1 MHGHHGLGR
10 VGHTH
15 GSGSTTSATRAA
27 IGRRTGK
34 RALSTALALTLT
46 YMGVEIV
53 GGWMTNSLALLSDA
67 AHMFTDAI
75 ALGLGLFGIWI
86 ADQPATEHKTYG
98 YHRAE
103 ILVALLNGLVLWLV
117 VLGVF
122 WEAWERVQSPPV
134 VHGPGVL
141 AVATVGLAVN
151 LVAAWFLSGAASA
164 NISVRGALLHVL
176 SDLLGS
182 VGVIAAG
189 IVVIV
194 TGWNAADAAASVIIA
209 VLILVSS
216 FGLIRE
222 AVDVLMEAVP
232 RHIDLDDLRRTL
244 EAVPGATEVHDLH
257 VWSLTTGHCAL
268 SAHAVVD
275 ESTSTDHVLAE
286 MSDRL
291 AERFDI
297 HHVTIQLEVRNRR
310 HAEPTH

>member
-1 MHGHHGLGR
+1 MHAHGFPGHQ
-10 VGHTH
+10 HTDAVEA
-15 GSGSTTSATRAA
+15 GAAPTRAA
-27 IGRRTGK
+27 LARRTGK
-34 RALSTALALTLT
+34 RALSAALTLT
-46 YMGVEIV
+46 LGYMVVEIV
-53 GGWMTNSLALLSDA
+53 GGWATNSLALISDA

-122 WEAWERVQSPPV
+122 WEAWQRVATPPS
-134 VHGPGVL
+134 VHGAGVL
-141 AVATVGLAVN
+141 GVATVGLAVN
-151 LVAAWFLSGAASA
+151 LIAAWMLSGAASA
-164 NISVRGALLHVL
+164 NLSVRGALLHVL

-189 IVVIV
+189 IVILV
-194 TGWNAADAAASVIIA
+194 TGWNAADAMASVIIA

-244 EAVPGATEVHDLH
+244 EEVPGATEVHDLH
-257 VWSLTTGHCAL
+257 VWSLTTGHCAV

-275 ESTSTDHVLAE
+275 ESATTDHVLAE
-286 MSDRL
+286 MTDRL
-291 AERFDI
+291 AARFDI